1 MLKVRQQ
8 FPGLQVRYSLDGTE
22 PTMDD
27 TLYTTPVEVSNS
39 DQIVLRVFDT
49 NGRAGN
55 TISIP

>member
-1 MLKVRQQ
+1 
-8 FPGLQVRYSLDGTE
+8 VRYSLDGTA